1 MSEEDKEKTVDTN
14 TVDVEGTFDLGLCG
28 LEVIE
33 ENEQGEWKV
42 VKNRRSSSKKVM
54 DLMAVDHPRWEKVRL
69 YMDSGAMETV
79 IPPSEAKS
87 IKTRK
92 DDGMSKV
99 QYRVANGEVIP
110 NLGVKRMTWKSE
122 EGFLGKMDAQVT
134 AVTKPL
140 ASIGKICDAGNQ
152 VMMGPNGGWIENLKT
167 KQKTAI
173 HRVGRQY
180 VMDIEVRARDEE
192 DQLMAVTCQRCEVKE
207 GPDFT
212 WQDFLP

>member
-1 MSEEDKEKTVDTN
+1 M
-14 TVDVEGTFDLGLCG
+14 
-28 LEVIE
+28 
-33 ENEQGEWKV
+33 
-42 VKNRRSSSKKVM
+42 
-54 DLMAVDHPRWEKVRL
+54 

-92 DDGMSKV
+92 DDGMNKV

-110 NLGVKRMTWKSE
+110 NLGAKRMTSKSE
-122 EGFLGKMDAQVT
+122 EGFLGKMYAQVT

-152 VMMGPNGGWIENLKT
+152 VMMGPNGGWIENPKT
-167 KQKTAI
+167 KQKTVI

-180 VMDIEVRARDEE
+180 VMDIEVRARNME
-192 DQLMAVTCQRCEVKE
+192 DHLMEVTCQECEVKGE
-207 GPDFT
+207 SDFI